1 MANAHPIT
9 AKDAAAEIVTLINSR
24 AQSPRPREIE
34 AIIARVAPA
43 YGSSAEL
50 AQPLP
55 EALEFLSLR
64 ETYLERLRVHG
75 GMTPGSS
82 GYQQAEA
89 ECDAASEALCAL
101 ADRIWETTPRQTW
114 GGVVARALLADHYS
128 DFGTAAVGDEAWLW
142 TTERRAIHELILSV
156 RATDDRRLNVSGLPG
171 QERPEQGARLA
182 QLRKAIAAIEA
193 AADAAG
199 PPRQWTHA
207 ASERIDAL
215 YGPFHALTSAV
226 WATPVLSLID
236 LQERAVIARHWFR
249 EKRCS
254 DGEDRIW
261 QHPSEVGD
269 WGEQTIAELIHGV
282 QRLAMLAAQ
291 SPAD

>member
-1 MANAHPIT
+1 
-9 AKDAAAEIVTLINSR
+9 V
-24 AQSPRPREIE
+24 
-34 AIIARVAPA
+34 
-43 YGSSAEL
+43 
-50 AQPLP
+50 
-55 EALEFLSLR
+55 LEFLSLR

-75 GMTPGSS
+75 GVTPGAP

-89 ECDAASEALCAL
+89 ECDAASDALYAL

-128 DFGTAAVGDEAWLW
+128 DYGTAAVGDEACG
-142 TTERRAIHELILSV
+142 TTERRAIHELILCV
-156 RATDDRRLNVSGLPG
+156 RVTENSRLDASGLPG
-171 QERPEQGARLA
+171 QDQPEQGARLA

-199 PPRQWTHA
+199 PPRQWTHD
-207 ASERIDAL
+207 ASERIGAL
-215 YGPFHALTSAV
+215 YGLFHALTSAV
-226 WATPVLSLID
+226 WATPVRSLID

-249 EKRCS
+249 EKRCD

-269 WGEQTIAELIHGV
+269 WGDQTIAELIHGV
-282 QRLAMLAAQ
+282 LQFMPEQGTAPAA
-291 SPAD
+291 